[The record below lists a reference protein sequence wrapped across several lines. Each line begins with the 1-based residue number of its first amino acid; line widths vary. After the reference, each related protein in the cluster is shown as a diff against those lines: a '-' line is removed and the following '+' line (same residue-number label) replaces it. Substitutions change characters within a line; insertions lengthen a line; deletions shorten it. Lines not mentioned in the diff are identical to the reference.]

1 MTPVSKAPSPSK
13 LATTAYYLSFVFMAS
28 GAMNYGVTAY
38 FWAIPFAYYAL
49 AYAHRHFESRWPL
62 IGVIVFM
69 ALGVLFNETIEKNP
83 LVFPILT
90 DGYLQELRPAAS
102 GSGSAAGELLGERLR
117 VTGVIVGHPDFG
129 TKVELIGSDGRT
141 CVRDS
146 HDQWFC
152 YAATSGA
159 PLKRSEFSF
168 RASGPVE
175 SAVFKEAGNLMAYPW
190 LPIVAFLAAKDALFP
205 IRLKPA

>member
-1 MTPVSKAPSPSK
+1 MTPVPQAPPPSRF
-13 LATTAYYLSFVFMAS
+13 ATTLYYLSFVFMAS

-38 FWAIPFAYYAL
+38 FWAIPFGYHAV
-49 AYAHRHFESRWPL
+49 AYANKHFASRRPL
-62 IGVIVFM
+62 LGVLVFM

-83 LVFPILT
+83 LVFPILA
-90 DGYLQELRPAAS
+90 DGYLQEMRPAAG
-102 GSGSAAGELLGERLR
+102 GSGGAADELLGERVR
-117 VTGVIVGHPDFG
+117 VTGVNVGHPDFG

-141 CVRDS
+141 YLRDS
-146 HDQWFC
+146 QDQWFY

-175 SAVFKEAGNLMAYPW
+175 SVVFKEAGNLMAYPW
-190 LPIVAFLAAKDALFP
+190 LPFVAFIAAKDALFP
-205 IRLKPA
+205 SGL